1 MLSNMIVLTIVFLV
15 LLVVL
20 IVIYNAYYQKAGRG
34 IVLVRTGF
42 GGQQVVIDGGCLSL
56 PFLHS
61 TERITT
67 SGIAITVRCEES
79 QALMTADLIPVDLA
93 MEFELRVELTESS
106 IQLAA
111 RSVGGTNLNNDDLIA
126 MYKGR
131 FVDAMQA
138 EVSRKT
144 MADLH
149 AGRESLGGDIKIR
162 LAEGFH
168 SMGLLLESASLLHL
182 DQTSVSTLNEENILH
197 AQGMR
202 VIAEQVSENRK
213 RRAEIEASAEVV
225 IHATVL
231 AQTKARVD
239 YERQKKEAEIGLEES
254 VNKIQAESESRS
266 IEVAEHA
273 AQKNEEAKLMRE
285 KSVREAEL
293 TRDLALRQNEISNLR
308 EAEFAKIDSQI
319 ALHRKRMEEVNA
331 EAALEES
338 RTEIVRAQEKIHFER
353 ENLVAERKK
362 HQSLIRAREEQEVK
376 VIETDSGIRNRL
388 LLAESEVKAV
398 KSEAEAEV
406 TKMQAEAEGRRA
418 IIAAENA
425 LDERIIRMKLEQQ
438 KIEILPEIVKTV
450 SKPLEKIEG
459 IRINHIGGSGWPSNP
474 STGSS
479 GDASP
484 FADVMQ
490 NILSMS
496 LQLPVIKKIGEEIGL
511 DVDANVATRA
521 ADAITRARQVEVRE
535 SRSNRD
541 DSKSS
546 TDMSDSAGNE
556 DVGSKSATDHP
567 QE

>member
-1 MLSNMIVLTIVFLV
+1 
-15 LLVVL
+15 
-20 IVIYNAYYQKAGRG
+20 
-34 IVLVRTGF
+34 
-42 GGQQVVIDGGCLSL
+42 
-56 PFLHS
+56 
-61 TERITT
+61 
-67 SGIAITVRCEES
+67 
-79 QALMTADLIPVDLA
+79 MTLKYAW
-93 MEFELRVELTESS
+93 R
-106 IQLAA
+106 
-111 RSVGGTNLNNDDLIA
+111 
-126 MYKGR
+126 
-131 FVDAMQA
+131 
-138 EVSRKT
+138 
-144 MADLH
+144 
-149 AGRESLGGDIKIR
+149 
-162 LAEGFH
+162 EGFH